1 MSFFSDLGTLLPPL
15 ADGVVVTV
23 TVSLLSYVFA
33 LVLGLIIGLARMSRF
48 WLLRTFADIY
58 IQFIR
63 GTPLLLQLFFLYY
76 VLPYA
81 GVVLS
86 PFVAGVLGL
95 SLNYSAYMAEVFRS
109 GVAAVPKG
117 QSEAGMSLALNHVQ
131 LMRFVVIPQ
140 AIKIVVPP
148 IGNFFVAIFKDSA
161 LVSVITMK
169 DLMFA
174 GQLLA
179 SSTFRHVEIFTLVA
193 VIYLMLSYPA
203 AKLVEWVERRMSGPQ
218 NAPEPKA
225 SLFTRASLYLRIKG

>member
-1 MSFFSDLGTLLPPL
+1 MSLFSDLGTLLPPL

-23 TVSLLSYVFA
+23 TVSLLSYLFA
-33 LVLGLIIGLARMSRF
+33 LGLGLLVGLARMSRY
-48 WLLRTFADIY
+48 WPIRLIADLY

-81 GVVLS
+81 GIVLS

-117 QSEAGMSLALNHVQ
+117 QSEAGMSLALTHVQ

-140 AIKIVVPP
+140 AIRIVVPP

-169 DLMFA
+169 DLMFS

-193 VIYLMLSYPA
+193 IIYLMLSYPA
-203 AKLVEWVERRMSGPQ
+203 AKLVEWVERRMSGPKTVLM
-218 NAPEPKA
+218 PKPN
-225 SLFTRASLYLRIKG
+225 LFVRASLYLRAKS